1 MDKLIPEKAQGKEVV
16 QFISYPVE
24 CRLEIETI
32 SILTHATIVRKRCL
46 LLICVYSRATV
57 RKHHHKLV
65 RLLVNVYCKHAL
77 IIESTRDVWAVKNVT
92 VTSIL
97 TNCKCLFFIIMYND
111 LVMHKK
117 RHKRRQFKINCSK
130 YDT

>member
-16 QFISYPVE
+16 QFISYPA
-24 CRLEIETI
+24 CRLEIQII
-32 SILTHATIVRKRCL
+32 SILTHATIARKRCL

-77 IIESTRDVWAVKNVT
+77 IIESTRDVGQSKM
-92 VTSIL
+92 SQS
-97 TNCKCLFFIIMYND
+97 
-111 LVMHKK
+111 LV
-117 RHKRRQFKINCSK
+117 F
-130 YDT
+130 